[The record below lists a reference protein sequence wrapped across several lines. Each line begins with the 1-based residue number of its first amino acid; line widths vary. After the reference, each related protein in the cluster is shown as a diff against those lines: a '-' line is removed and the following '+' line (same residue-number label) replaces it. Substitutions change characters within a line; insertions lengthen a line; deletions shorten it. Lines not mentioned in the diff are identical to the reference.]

1 MDVATYVAKKL
12 GYEENQIEW
21 KESKSA
27 DRETML
33 QRGDVD
39 FIAATYSITPERQ
52 EKVDFAGPYLLA
64 HQDVLLRADDDKI
77 KSPEDLNDAR
87 LCSVTGST
95 SAQNV
100 KEKLAPKAQL
110 QNYPTYSACLTGLQ
124 NGAIDALTTD
134 DSILAGY
141 ASQSQFKGKFKL
153 GGFKMTNEN
162 YGIGVKKGSDLK
174 DKINKAL
181 EEMVADGSWDTAV
194 KENFGPA
201 NYKNEPRRRSAT
213 SRAEA
218 GPDGARRPRG
228 GGGAP
233 GRASLHAEAR
243 EIVFDF
249 LQDYDLAGA
258 VWTTVQLA
266 VLSAVGSLIWG
277 TVLAAMRV
285 GPVPLMRGFGTAYVN
300 IVRNIPLTVI
310 ILFASL
316 GLNQTLQ
323 ITLGGGGDFETINF
337 RLAVLGLTL
346 YTSAF
351 VCEALRSGINTVPV
365 GQAEAARAIGLSF
378 GQVLRHVVLPQAF
391 RSSVVPLANVLIALI
406 KNTTVAAAIGVAETA
421 LVMKEMI
428 ENEAQLLLISAI
440 IALVFVV
447 LTLPTG
453 LFLGWVGKKVAVKR

>member
-1 MDVATYVAKKL
+1 MKLRKVTAASATVFALALTVTACGGGDSDNESSSGGGKDKITIGIKFDQPGLGQKTPQGYEGFDVDVATYVAKKL

-201 NYKNEPRRRSAT
+201 NYKNEP
-213 SRAEA
+213 
-218 GPDGARRPRG
+218 
-228 GGGAP
+228 AP
-233 GRASLHAEAR
+233 K
-243 EIVFDF
+243 I
-249 LQDYDLAGA
+249 
-258 VWTTVQLA
+258 
-266 VLSAVGSLIWG
+266 
-277 TVLAAMRV
+277 
-285 GPVPLMRGFGTAYVN
+285 
-300 IVRNIPLTVI
+300 
-310 ILFASL
+310 
-316 GLNQTLQ
+316 
-323 ITLGGGGDFETINF
+323 GD
-337 RLAVLGLTL
+337 
-346 YTSAF
+346 
-351 VCEALRSGINTVPV
+351 
-365 GQAEAARAIGLSF
+365 
-378 GQVLRHVVLPQAF
+378 
-391 RSSVVPLANVLIALI
+391 I
-406 KNTTVAAAIGVAETA
+406 K
-421 LVMKEMI
+421 
-428 ENEAQLLLISAI
+428 S
-440 IALVFVV
+440 
-447 LTLPTG
+447 
-453 LFLGWVGKKVAVKR
+453 